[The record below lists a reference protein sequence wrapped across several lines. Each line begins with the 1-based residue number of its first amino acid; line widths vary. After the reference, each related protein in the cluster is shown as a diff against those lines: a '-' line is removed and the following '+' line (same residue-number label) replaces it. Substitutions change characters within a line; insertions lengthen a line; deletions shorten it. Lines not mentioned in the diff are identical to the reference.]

1 MIIFTAHAQN
11 THKIL
16 IFNKTLEVIIVL
28 FRNIL
33 VIDAGPMDV
42 LINDFP

>member
-1 MIIFTAHAQN
+1 MSSSHAQN
-11 THKIL
+11 TLKIL

-33 VIDAGPMDV
+33 VLDAGPMDIF
-42 LINDFP
+42 INDFP